1 MNIYLDRADFN
12 AADRHTNIDRDT
24 TSNSARVSTG
34 NVQKSGFALDISGT
48 VMDNSAY
55 AGHGRTAEEVML
67 EAGQQ
72 DIATRRN
79 YMAVM
84 SNCMSDEDFAKLNE
98 EGFHPGSTEIET
110 VVTIVDHIKTA
121 MMKGGTQVAGYTDTV
136 DKEVLKNITGSEVFA
151 KELQKEFAKRDIPLT
166 EANVASVVD
175 AWNQLAETG
184 APTEGSVKYMIEN
197 NLTPSAENLYTAKYS
212 ATQDGSRQG
221 RGYYAAGSV
230 AGYYAKKPEQ
240 IDFGQLL
247 PQMEKVVEE
256 AGFAATSKNLE
267 GAKWLVE
274 KGIPLNTDTY
284 LAYQGISK
292 LQFPIQAE
300 EFIQAAACAI
310 ADGKSPLK
318 ADLNQKETYIER
330 AEALTQKT
338 QQLSEEAADIISA
351 RDLPFNLKNLFAAQ
365 EMLMQ
370 SGGQQAAATVQGAY
384 GSLQITAEFSANV
397 SLQQSEAR
405 LLKGRRLLEEV
416 RLSMT
421 VEANLKLLKSGYQIE
436 TASIEELV
444 GKLKEAESSYET
456 ALTGKTDVKQAA
468 ESASLYKESLS
479 VLQGIRTAPAAIV
492 AQVEG
497 QDTLHKVHGMGQNR
511 ALEYQR
517 AGETY
522 EALMTAPRRDMGD
535 SIQKAFRNVDDILAD
550 MDFALTDENRR
561 AVRIL
566 GYNHMEINHENIR
579 KIREKD
585 EQLTDIV
592 NEMKPGRVLQM
603 IREGINPI
611 NMPLDELQQYLQQ
624 QENPAE
630 EMESYSKFLHQLEQQ
645 KGITEEERSAY
656 IGVYRLL
663 RQIEKGDD
671 AAVGALWQT
680 GAEFT
685 LENLLT
691 AVRTGKRGSMDYK
704 IDDSFGGVDAKKR
717 GTTTITSQI
726 AEGFGA
732 AGVQSTSELK
742 QILEQNISDIQAD
755 EEAAAEFDR
764 MTFENIRKSVQTEE
778 AVLRQLAD
786 YSQPITAD
794 NIASLQTMLKDPAG
808 IWKRTKD
815 VEDEL
820 KEASS
825 EEKTDGTF
833 LAQAGEE
840 IANALS
846 DKESAGGAYD
856 SLITRVQDMIE
867 QAAYLKEDS
876 LDVRALGSLY
886 KQMSFLGSMAREENY
901 EIPTDIDGMLTSI
914 NLKLIHNSKEESKAV
929 ITFETEV
936 FGKVAAE
943 FKLTEQGVSG
953 FCICTSKEATDMLKS
968 SADALTDR
976 LTKEEIRTGEIYFAA
991 GESLNPEEISLR
1003 ESKDRK
1009 QADGS
1014 KELYKTA
1021 KAFIGFVQEIGRK
1034 KGSEGYENQF

>member
-1 MNIYLDRADFN
+1 MNIYLNRADFK
-12 AADRHTNIDRDT
+12 AAERHTNIDRDT

-34 NVQKSGFALDISGT
+34 NVQRSGFALDISGT

-72 DIATRRN
+72 DIATRRD

-151 KELQKEFAKRDIPLT
+151 KDLQKEFAKRDIPLT
-166 EANVASVVD
+166 EENVAAVMD
-175 AWNQLAETG
+175 AWNHLSEAGEL
-184 APTEGSVKYMIEN
+184 TEGSVKYMIEN
-197 NLTPSAENLYTAKYS
+197 NLAPSAENLYTAKYS
-212 ATQDGSRQG
+212 ATRDGSRQG
-221 RGYYAAGSV
+221 KGYYAAGSV

-240 IDFGQLL
+240 IDFEQLL
-247 PQMEKVVEE
+247 PQMKKVVEE
-256 AGFAATSKNLE
+256 AGFAPAGENLE

-274 KGIPLNTDTY
+274 KGIPLNADTY
-284 LAYQGISK
+284 TAYQGIRG
-292 LQFPIQAE
+292 LQFPITAE
-300 EFIQAAACAI
+300 DFVQTAACAI

-318 ADLNQKETYIER
+318 AGLKQKETYIER
-330 AEALTQKT
+330 AEVLNEKTRQLT
-338 QQLSEEAADIISA
+338 EEAADIISA
-351 RDLPFNLKNLFAAQ
+351 RNLPFSLKNLFAAQ
-365 EMLMQ
+365 EMLL
-370 SGGQQAAATVQGAY
+370 QGAGMQQGY
-384 GSLQITAEFSANV
+384 GSVQMRAAFSVEAN
-397 SLQQSEAR
+397 LQQSEAE

-421 VEANLKLLKSGYQIE
+421 VEANLKLLRSGYQIE
-436 TASIEELV
+436 TASLEELV
-444 GKLKEAESSYET
+444 AKLKEAESSYKM
-456 ALTGKTDVKQAA
+456 ALTGKADAKQAA
-468 ESASLYKESLS
+468 ESTSLYKESLS

-492 AQVEG
+492 AQIEG
-497 QDTLHKVHGMGQNR
+497 QDTLHKVYGIGQNR

-550 MDFALTDENRR
+550 MNLALTDENRR

-566 GYNHMEINHENIR
+566 GYNHMEINHENLK

-585 EQLTDIV
+585 EQLKDIIS
-592 NEMKPGRVLQM
+592 EMKPARVLHM

-611 NMPLDELQQYLQQ
+611 HMPLDELQQYLSQ
-624 QENPAE
+624 QEDPAG
-630 EMESYSKFLHQLEQQ
+630 EMESYSKFLYQLEQQ
-645 KGITEEERSAY
+645 KGISEEKRSAY

-671 AAVGALWQT
+671 AAVGALLQT

-691 AVRTGKRGSMDYK
+691 AVRTGKRGRMDYMV
-704 IDDSFGGVDAKKR
+704 DGSFGGVNAKNH
-717 GTTTITSQI
+717 GMQTITSQI

-732 AGVQSTSELK
+732 AGWQNTSELK
-742 QILEQNISDIQAD
+742 QVLEQVVSEVQAD
-755 EEAAAEFDR
+755 EEAAAAFDR
-764 MTFENIRKSVQTEE
+764 MTFDGIRRSVQTED
-778 AVLRQLAD
+778 AVLRQLTD
-786 YSQPITAD
+786 YSQPVTAD
-794 NIASLQTMLKDPAG
+794 NITALQSMLKEPAG

-820 KEASS
+820 KEASAD
-825 EEKTDGTF
+825 EQAEGIF
-833 LAQAGEE
+833 LEQSGEE
-840 IANALS
+840 VIEALS
-846 DKESAGGAYD
+846 DKESAQSSYN
-856 SLITRVQDMIE
+856 SLITMVQDMIE
-867 QAAYLKEDS
+867 QSAFLREDS
-876 LDVRALGSLY
+876 VDVRGLGSLY

-901 EIPTDIDGMLTSI
+901 EIPTNIDGTLTSI
-914 NLKLIHNSKEESKAV
+914 NLKVIHNSREESKAV
-929 ITFETEV
+929 ITFETET

-943 FKLTEQGVSG
+943 FKYAEQGVSG
-953 FCICTSKEATDMLKS
+953 FCICTSKETTDMLKGD
-968 SADALTDR
+968 AHALTDR
-976 LTKEEIRTGEIYFAA
+976 LAKEDIRTGEIYFAV
-991 GESLNPEEISLR
+991 GENLNTEEISLR

-1009 QADGS
+1009 QLGGS

-1021 KAFIGFVQEIGRK
+1021 KAFIGFVQETGVK
-1034 KGSEGYENQF
+1034 KGSKGYEN